1 MSNAYLLV
9 LLLSKL
15 GRSWIYFLVLEND
28 EVKKRSFL
36 SLFKTQ
42 VELAVRP
49 DQRSYFCLCIP
60 QDRPSANHCIFSCH
74 FGSLGYG
81 LLRP

>member
-15 GRSWIYFLVLEND
+15 GGSWICFLVLEND
-28 EVKKRSFL
+28 EVKKRYFL

-42 VELAVRP
+42 VPVRP
-49 DQRSYFCLCIP
+49 TDQRSYFCSCIP
-60 QDRPSANHCIFSCH
+60 QDRPGANHCVFSCH